1 MGRIRL
7 NEPPTDKQVRFANAI
22 AELLEIELPELKTK
36 IAYSEFISKN
46 IDEYRELNSELADTY
61 PWFEELGG

>member
-7 NEPPTDKQVRFANAI
+7 NEPPTEKQAQFANAI

-36 IAYSEFISKN
+36 ITYSDFISEN
-46 IDEYRELNSELADTY
+46 IDAYRELNSELGDEY